1 MLFNSVEE
9 PDHWP
14 YALNVANIYSRL
26 LKLTSPRVN
35 HLKRSQIWKS
45 RENFSRDCSRGG
57 VTYCGRAGFIFCPIN
72 GAVAGERGGRTA
84 NKSETD
90 PDLSMA
96 LVRAQLATLLEDK
109 GRMGA
114 KC

>member
-1 MLFNSVEE
+1 MEIQGKFQ
-9 PDHWP
+9 
-14 YALNVANIYSRL
+14 SRL
-26 LKLTSPRVN
+26 
-35 HLKRSQIWKS
+35 QQ
-45 RENFSRDCSRGG
+45 GG

>member
-1 MLFNSVEE
+1 MAICFKCCKYLLAPSQIDFSSSESPKTESNLE
-9 PDHWP
+9 
-14 YALNVANIYSRL
+14 IQGKFQSRL
-26 LKLTSPRVN
+26 
-35 HLKRSQIWKS
+35 QQ
-45 RENFSRDCSRGG
+45 EG